1 MKLRLALLVSLV
13 ALTFALTF
21 APAASAKFCVRIAV
35 DPARPGV
42 GVAARVL
49 LTTLAGPGS
58 RPTPVDRTYPM
69 RVAATGRGRSF
80 ELELLPALGEPALW
94 WARIRF
100 PRPGAWTISWANWG
114 ALDSPCA
121 PTLRVRVR

>member
-1 MKLRLALLVSLV
+1 MKLRLALLLSLV
-13 ALTFALTF
+13 ALTL

-49 LTTLAGPGS
+49 LTTLSGPGS
-58 RPTPVDRTYPM
+58 RPMRVDRTYPM